1 MLPMASSFY
10 SYVFP
15 SMLEWSLELLP
26 KPNSFSFQLLLSEYF
41 ITTEV
46 KLRKKL
52 ILGMGSLAL

>member
-26 KPNSFSFQLLLSEYF
+26 KLNSFSFQLLLSEYF
-41 ITTEV
+41 ITGTEK
-46 KLRKKL
+46 KLRHRVV
-52 ILGMGSLAL
+52 IFQ